1 MIMVGSLKL
10 ILNDDSVFRSNFLR
24 DDVSPKCTDLRF
36 GSLKLELDP
45 NSLPEKTEILFLCQP
60 RREFPCLIFPEVTKF
75 HALQRSEALFLIHTS
90 IPVQADLGPSG
101 LWFRQSEF
109 AVMGV
114 SQL

>member
-1 MIMVGSLKL
+1 RSSFRGDEVSTKCAASRSGSLKL
-10 ILNDDSVFRSNFLR
+10 Q
-24 DDVSPKCTDLRF
+24 
-36 GSLKLELDP
+36 LDP